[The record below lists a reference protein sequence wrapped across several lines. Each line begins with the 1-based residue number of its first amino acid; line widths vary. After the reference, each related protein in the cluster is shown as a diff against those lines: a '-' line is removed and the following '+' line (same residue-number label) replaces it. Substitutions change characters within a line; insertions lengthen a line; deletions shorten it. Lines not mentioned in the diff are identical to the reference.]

1 LARAG
6 VPRTLSAIAAD
17 AGMSPSKAHFYLTSF
32 ARIGL
37 VTQAGTGGPY
47 QLGPAAVRIGVA
59 ALEQVDVLQLARE
72 ALFELRDE
80 TRETAYLSVWGNRG
94 PTIVHRVQGL
104 QWSPLEVR
112 VGLVLPALSAT
123 GRAFLAWFPRPAT
136 RDVLAAAVNDA
147 TPHDPWFGMS
157 PEQAMLL
164 LDDVRRD
171 GVARGQQVVAAGSG
185 FTGLAAPVFDHE
197 HNVSAVFTIIGD
209 ARNFDMSADGPNVR
223 ALLAASKKIS
233 QQLAPPPQDAHR
245 AVS

>member
-1 LARAG
+1 
-6 VPRTLSAIAAD
+6 
-17 AGMSPSKAHFYLTSF
+17 
-32 ARIGL
+32 
-37 VTQAGTGGPY
+37 
-47 QLGPAAVRIGVA
+47 
-59 ALEQVDVLQLARE
+59 
-72 ALFELRDE
+72 
-80 TRETAYLSVWGNRG
+80 
-94 PTIVHRVQGL
+94 
-104 QWSPLEVR
+104 
-112 VGLVLPALSAT
+112 
-123 GRAFLAWFPRPAT
+123 
-136 RDVLAAAVNDA
+136 
-147 TPHDPWFGMS
+147 MS